1 MSLKHS
7 LNILLSRFTIIFKM
21 IVYFSVV
28 VLLFVT
34 IAGSALAPTI
44 RTVSAEIQETGI
56 VENFREG
63 LVKLTKGDPTF
74 TESFE
79 RATDSFNHIGE
90 IFTNNRSRVI
100 WAIVI
105 VIIFVICAAY
115 VMTLAYVSF
124 SDIINHFM
132 CSNSRF
138 GFVSNYI
145 SNLKRSLLYGLMH
158 LLTVSISNLLI
169 GYLLLFLTGVLLKAI
184 GIICAP
190 LILIIGVLLYSLKS
204 TVFAGWLPAIV
215 HDNKKVLPAFV
226 HGIKNI
232 SERGSEAYLS
242 FVMMH
247 SLSLITVILFSF
259 TTFGAGL
266 IIAIPTVMMFHRTL
280 ELVLYYNANEYK
292 YYVDNERVI
301 NVSIY
306 K

>member
-1 MSLKHS
+1 MSLKHA

-21 IVYFSVV
+21 IIYFFIV
-28 VLLFVT
+28 VLIFVT

-44 RTVSAEIQETGI
+44 RTVSAEIQETGV

-63 LVKLTKGDPTF
+63 LIKLTKGDPTF

-79 RATDSFNHIGE
+79 RATDSFENISN
-90 IFTNNRSRVI
+90 IFTNNRARVI

-105 VIIFVICAAY
+105 VVIFVIAGAY
-115 VMTLAYVSF
+115 AMTLAYVSF

-138 GFVSNYI
+138 GFLSNYI

-158 LLTVSISNLLI
+158 LMTVSVSNILI
-169 GYLLLFLTGVLLKAI
+169 GYLLMFLTGVLLKAI
-184 GIICAP
+184 GILCAP
-190 LILIIGVLLYSLKS
+190 IILVIGVLLYSLKS

-215 HDNKKVLPAFV
+215 HENKKVLPALV
-226 HGIKNI
+226 HGIKHI
-232 SERGSEAYLS
+232 SERGSEAFLS

-247 SLSLITVILFSF
+247 SLSFIMLILFSF

-266 IIAIPTVMMFHRTL
+266 IIAIPTIMMFHRTL
-280 ELVLYYNANEYK
+280 ELVLYYNANDYK

-301 NVSIY
+301 NISIY

>member
-21 IVYFSVV
+21 IGYFFIV
-28 VLLFVT
+28 VLIFVT

-44 RTVSAEIQETGI
+44 RTVSAEIQQTGFI
-56 VENFREG
+56 EDFREG

-74 TESFE
+74 TESLESATESFE
-79 RATDSFNHIGE
+79 QIGD
-90 IFTNNRSRVI
+90 IFSNNRTKVV

-105 VIIFVICAAY
+105 VALFIIGAAY

-145 SNLKRSLLYGLMH
+145 FNLKRSLLYGLMH
-158 LLTVSISNLLI
+158 LLTVSLSNILI

-184 GIICAP
+184 GILCAP
-190 LILIIGVLLYSLKS
+190 IILVIGILLYSLKS
-204 TVFAGWLPAIV
+204 TIFAGWLPAIV
-215 HDNKKVLPAFV
+215 HENKKVLPAFV
-226 HGIKNI
+226 HGIKHT
-232 SERGSEAYLS
+232 SERGSEAFLS
-242 FVMMH
+242 FVMTH
-247 SLSLITVILFSF
+247 SLSFIMIIIFSF

-266 IIAIPTVMMFHRTL
+266 VIAIPTIMMFHRTL
-280 ELVLYYNANEYK
+280 ELVLYYNANDYK

-301 NVSIY
+301 NISIY